1 MSSKLGP
8 ILNLGELY
16 TQKSKESNESTNS
29 QTNKETPQKYTNIT
43 KQVDESG
50 DAYKRE
56 STVASVSNVGVS
68 GETRAFTPATNESRA
83 STANFMRQNFENNN
97 F

>member
-16 TQKSKESNESTNS
+16 TQKSKESNESSNS
-29 QTNKETPQKYTNIT
+29 QSNKEVTQKYSNII

-50 DAYKRE
+50 DYYKRE
-56 STVASVSNVGVS
+56 STVASISNVGVT
-68 GETRAFTPATNESRA
+68 GETRAFTPTTNESRA
-83 STANFMRQNFENNN
+83 STANIMRQNFEDNN